1 MSLHLILGPM
11 FSGKTSKL
19 LEIYEKCV
27 LSNISVLVINHSND
41 TRYSDDMLSTHNKKM
56 IPCVFANELNDIFNN
71 SGSEG
76 DDINTGYYI
85 ISDLITKYDVILI
98 NEGQFFCDLYHWV
111 KLIVESFGKKVY
123 VCGLDGDSNRNKFG
137 QMLDLIPICDKVT
150 KLRSLCVIC
159 KNGTKAPFTLRTTS
173 INREQV
179 LIGSEDVYKPVCRKC
194 YCYNTLSFNEEI
206 V

>member
-56 IPCVFANELNDIFNN
+56 IPCVFANKLNDIFNDSKSEFDERN
-71 SGSEG
+71 SSYTASN
-76 DDINTGYYI
+76 IV
-85 ISDLITKYDVILI
+85 SRYDVILI
-98 NEGQFFCDLYHWV
+98 NEGQFFNDLYDWV
-111 KLIVESFGKKVY
+111 KIIVEAFGRKVY

-159 KNGTKAPFTLRTTS
+159 KNGTKAPFTLRTTPS
-173 INREQV
+173 NNQQV
-179 LIGSEDVYKPVCRKC
+179 LIGSEDVYKPVCRLC
-194 YCYNTLSFNEEI
+194 YSYNTVCFNEQI

>member
-11 FSGKTSKL
+11 FSGKTSKI

-41 TRYSDDMLSTHNKKM
+41 KRYSDNMLSTHNKKM
-56 IPCVFANELNDIFNN
+56 IPCVFANTLNELFNIPENDFQ
-71 SGSEG
+71 ER
-76 DDINTGYYI
+76 NTLYI
-85 ISDLITKYDVILI
+85 DELITKYDVILI
-98 NEGQFFCDLYHWV
+98 NEGQFFSDLYNWV
-111 KLIVESFGKKVY
+111 KFMVESFDKKIY

-159 KNGTKAPFTLRTTS
+159 RNGNKAPFTLRTS
-173 INREQV
+173 PANNEQV
-179 LIGSEDVYKPVCRKC
+179 LIGSGDVYKPVCRIC
-194 YCYNTLSFNEEI
+194 YDLNYLNFNEHI